1 MTTSRMT
8 TSTQMHPTMKA
19 NVNDEIDN
27 DNNIAQGGNSFS
39 KLFKF
44 FYYYKHVTKCNTY
57 SPCFEYVVYRSNF
70 FKK

>member
-27 DNNIAQGGNSFS
+27 DNNIAQGGNSF
-39 KLFKF
+39 
-44 FYYYKHVTKCNTY
+44 
-57 SPCFEYVVYRSNF
+57 PNF
-70 FKK
+70 LNFVITINM